1 MNVLKSRVLS
11 GVMIT
16 LLALI
21 THPLAAREPTECRQV
36 RFAEIGWSDITATTA
51 VAMEISHALGYRPTN
66 TLVSVPIA
74 FSGVSN
80 GDLDVFLG
88 YWAPTMDEMIAPFL
102 ARGTLKVLPV
112 PNLDGAK
119 YTLAVPTYT
128 FEAGLKS
135 FQDLARFKEQLN
147 GKIYAIEP
155 GNDGNRAVLDMI
167 ERNLFDTGDFS
178 LVESSEAG
186 MLVQVQRAIRRQ
198 QPIVFLGW
206 QPHPMNLQFAIS
218 YLDGGDQTQFGPNF
232 GAAKIWTVIP
242 TNYETRCPNMGR
254 LLNNLQF
261 TVDIESR
268 LMERIVNKED
278 PRAVARDWLKN
289 NPAWLERWLEGVS
302 TLDGR
307 DGLAALRQHL
317 GQ

>member
-1 MNVLKSRVLS
+1 MNVFKSQVLT
-11 GVMIT
+11 GVIIT
-16 LLALI
+16 LLALFSN
-21 THPLAAREPTECRQV
+21 PLCAREPTDCHQV

-51 VAMEISHALGYRPTN
+51 LAMEISQGLGYRPTT

-74 FSGVSN
+74 FSAVSN

-128 FEAGLKS
+128 FEAGLKT
-135 FQDLARFKEQLN
+135 FQDLVRFKDQLD

-167 ERNLFDTGDFS
+167 ERNLFETGQFS

-186 MLVQVQRAIRRQ
+186 MLVQVRRAIGRQ

-242 TNYETRCPNMGR
+242 ANYQTRCPNMGR

-261 TVDIESR
+261 NVEIESQ
-268 LMERIVNKED
+268 LMQRIMNKED

-289 NPAWLERWLEGVS
+289 NQPWLERWLDGVNTLEGS
-302 TLDGR
+302 H
-307 DGLAALRQHL
+307 GLTAVRQYL

>member
-1 MNVLKSRVLS
+1 MNVFKSQGLT
-11 GVMIT
+11 GVIIT
-16 LLALI
+16 LLALLSN
-21 THPLAAREPTECRQV
+21 PLCAREPTDCHQV

-51 VAMEISHALGYRPTN
+51 LAMEISQGLGYRPTT

-74 FSGVSN
+74 FSAVSN

-128 FEAGLKS
+128 FEAGLKT
-135 FQDLARFKEQLN
+135 FQDLARFKDQLG

-167 ERNLFDTGDFS
+167 ERNLFETGQFS

-186 MLVQVQRAIRRQ
+186 MLVQVRRAIGRQ

-242 TNYETRCPNMGR
+242 ANYPTRCPNMGR

-261 TVDIESR
+261 NVEIESQ
-268 LMERIVNKED
+268 LMQRIMNKED

-289 NPAWLERWLEGVS
+289 NQPWLERWLDGVNTLEGS
-302 TLDGR
+302 H
-307 DGLAALRQHL
+307 GLTALRQYL